1 MNDVIDIKNLTVKY
15 SNKVILDNL
24 TLQFEVGKVYGLLG
38 PNGHGKTTLMKVIE
52 GLIKLN
58 SGDVTIEGLKVSY
71 KTKAIVAYMPTEN
84 YLIANFKVS
93 KCIDYYN
100 DMFADFDKQFC
111 YDLMK
116 KLEIDTNMKISKLSS
131 GLVAKVKIALTLG
144 RDAKIYLFDEPL
156 NGIDYL
162 AKSIVIDTIINCHN
176 ENKTFIIA
184 SHMID
189 EIENILDNVIF
200 IKNGEIVVDGVADD
214 IRINKNMSIANVYTE
229 VFKL

>member
-15 SNKVILDNL
+15 SNKVILNNL
-24 TLQFEVGKVYGLLG
+24 SLQFEVGKVYGLLG

-58 SGDVTIEGLKVSY
+58 SGDVTIEGLKVSN

-84 YLIANFKVS
+84 YLIDNFKVNR
-93 KCIDYYN
+93 CIDYYN
-100 DMFADFDKQFC
+100 DMFEDFDKQFC

-214 IRINKNMSIANVYTE
+214 IRINKNMSIANVYSE